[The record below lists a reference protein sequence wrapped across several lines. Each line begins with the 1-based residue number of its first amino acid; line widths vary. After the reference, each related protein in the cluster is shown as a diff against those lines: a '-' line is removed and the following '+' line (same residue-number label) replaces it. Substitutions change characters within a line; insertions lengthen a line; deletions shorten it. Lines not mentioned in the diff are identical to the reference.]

1 MLSYFQ
7 ILIYKIYCFIM
18 NINQKQF
25 NKVLNYEK
33 RYPVIK
39 CINNSYLNENNIV
52 KDLLINYLYGDFI
65 ILRFENNIDVIFFE
79 DINYIKSKLLVNFL
93 KKKKENIKNKFKINL
108 TYEDFYINLILKY
121 LIYFENDTV
130 ELIYNNNN
138 MIPFIFKDNFLNGI
152 IFNLNYQELNHL
164 RILTE
169 YFGIDSLNSKINI
182 ILEMINTTIQETDFV
197 INIKESLSVYII

>member
-79 DINYIKSKLLVNFL
+79 DINYIKSKLLVNFF